1 MSALR
6 IRIRESRADLSTV
19 PGWHRGA
26 LVVDVPVHPIKDDR
40 GTVVFPWPPSG
51 VGRQILKVYAQ
62 MGAFNWM
69 RKLVVGYRARR
80 EFSTLAVLRAATVD
94 CCEPLFWGT
103 GRSPER
109 GRFEMIAT
117 REVPRAVTM
126 AARAA
131 SLAPDE
137 RAEVLGRVAEQ
148 LARAHAAGVY
158 HGAPFLTNV
167 LVCAGGAST
176 SGIMWVDLEKSICF
190 ARDIRGSRM
199 AVFDLVNLVNS
210 IYKFLGSGH
219 ARAALGR
226 YGLVDAET
234 QRVFAAVDAFHSSK
248 LQRRRRRVEYLVR
261 GAVSRVRRRQRSAT
275 RADAG

>member
-1 MSALR
+1 VSSLR
-6 IRIRESRADLSTV
+6 IRIRASRTDLSTV
-19 PGWHRGA
+19 PGWRRGT
-26 LVVDVPVHPIKDDR
+26 LVVDVPAHPIKEDR
-40 GTVVFPWPPSG
+40 GTVVFSWPPDG
-51 VGRQILKVYAQ
+51 DGRQILKVYGE
-62 MGAFNWM
+62 MGTFNWM

-80 EFSTLAVLRAATVD
+80 EFSTLAVLRAAAVD
-94 CCEPLFWGT
+94 CCEPLYWGT
-103 GRSPER
+103 GRSSER

-117 REVPRAVTM
+117 REVPRAVTL

-167 LVCAGGAST
+167 LVCAAGASA
-176 SGIMWVDLEKSICF
+176 SGIIWVDLEKSICF

-210 IYKFLGSGH
+210 TFKFMGAGH

-226 YGLVDAET
+226 YGLADAEM
-234 QRVFAAVDAFHSSK
+234 QRVFAAIDAFRSSK

-261 GAVSRVRRRQRSAT
+261 GVVSRARPNQGIAT
-275 RADAG
+275 PADVG